1 MRVNKIGQ
9 GLLAAAISD
18 LFLFIKSSAFN
29 EQLEEILKTVGV
41 KPELD
46 ILQAVVDD
54 FAICRESRA
63 IKVASVQIKEPIDKI
78 LTQLKAIQAEFEY
91 HKTRYFN
98 EWRSPVVESFMS
110 ELKELKSLLS
120 ERRELLVSM
129 LNVQRIPPP
138 QPRKT
143 ILERL
148 LD

>member
-9 GLLAAAISD
+9 GLLAAAIGD

-54 FAICRESRA
+54 FATCGESRA

-78 LTQLKAIQAEFEY
+78 FE
-91 HKTRYFN
+91 
-98 EWRSPVVESFMS
+98 
-110 ELKELKSLLS
+110 
-120 ERRELLVSM
+120 
-129 LNVQRIPPP
+129 IP
-138 QPRKT
+138 
-143 ILERL
+143 
-148 LD
+148 